1 MALKTLF
8 TGAQPKAGTGHKM
21 QTLSVVFLTLHCCEY
36 LERQIYERLLNSE
49 PSIAKL
55 IWNKSDSSK
64 LSAYGEPSIVKFFKN
79 EREHLS
85 KLTLYHIKKRATRRS
100 RRAREPSRIHCI
112 YAIPCPNGPL

>member
-1 MALKTLF
+1 MSEFLFFHNIFKLKSYFFKIRMALKTLF

-55 IWNKSDSSK
+55 IWNKSYDIYIYYSTIAS
-64 LSAYGEPSIVKFFKN
+64 F
-79 EREHLS
+79 
-85 KLTLYHIKKRATRRS
+85 YHIWSRERAKYETV
-100 RRAREPSRIHCI
+100 IHCSV
-112 YAIPCPNGPL
+112 PV